1 MNRMVSR
8 LCACLVAFSLFAAL
22 CGGMVARAADGF
34 DYNYTYTYDYWGDE
48 RQSPDAYRTSAML
61 SSVSLGLETPMR
73 TPRGL
78 TVSGNDIYIV
88 DTGNNRILQ
97 VARDGES
104 FTLTRVISEISGDI
118 TPNTLSAPQD
128 VFVMADGT
136 LFIADTNNNRILKAD
151 RNLNLLTDIGEA
163 IKIPTPDGGDR
174 FDGNVIPHNHF
185 LCTSCGR
192 LLDLELDMKSI
203 EEVNRLAGENFD
215 GIITSSSTLFYGE
228 CSDCIR
234 KS

>member
-1 MNRMVSR
+1 MAAIKYSR
-8 LCACLVAFSLFAAL
+8 QREAIKHYLAS
-22 CGGMVARAADGF
+22 
-34 DYNYTYTYDYWGDE
+34 TKEHPT
-48 RQSPDAYRTSAML
+48 
-61 SSVSLGLETPMR
+61 
-73 TPRGL
+73 
-78 TVSGNDIYIV
+78 
-88 DTGNNRILQ
+88 
-97 VARDGES
+97 
-104 FTLTRVISEISGDI
+104 
-118 TPNTLSAPQD
+118 
-128 VFVMADGT
+128 
-136 LFIADTNNNRILKAD
+136 ADTVY